1 MAEEGIDA
9 VLVGTLDSEKGSSNT
24 ELNIAVGST
33 IAISFIF
40 LLLAAILG
48 PALTTGDNANVD
60 DGSEF
65 QGEQVYFTWNEPEY
79 MPRHEECID
88 AANGQDPG
96 YEGYGVGYEPSL
108 SIDSQGNLFVTAHK
122 DLRWG
127 GEGTPLGPLL
137 GGPLDSWYA

>member
-9 VLVGTLDSEKGSSNT
+9 VLVGTLGSESSGSSK

-48 PALTTGDNANVD
+48 PAITTGNNANAN

-65 QGEQVYFTWNEPEY
+65 QGDQVYFTWNEPEY

-88 AANGQDPG
+88 PDNGQDAG

-108 SIDSQGNLFVTAHK
+108 S
-122 DLRWG
+122 
-127 GEGTPLGPLL
+127 
-137 GGPLDSWYA
+137 